1 MRNALLWLCLS
12 TLACLSAAHPTFG
25 ADMPPLDLIDGNL
38 RDTTYTAHVRID
50 SVENKAKDATHATGG
65 YVTFHVHA
73 TVLETFR
80 GAVRPQV
87 DYFETHDAPSAGP
100 QPGSDILVS
109 LDKLD
114 DGNYAVPDNG
124 YVFPATRAVLE
135 RARRATKASTRQR

>member
-12 TLACLSAAHPTFG
+12 ALACLPVARSTF
-25 ADMPPLDLIDGNL
+25 ATDMPPLELIDSNV
-38 RDTTYTAHVRID
+38 RDTAYTAHVRID
-50 SVENKAKDATHATGG
+50 SVEDKAKDAAHASGG

-80 GAVRPQV
+80 GAARPQV

-100 QPGSDILVS
+100 QPGSDIVVS

-124 YVFPATRAVLE
+124 YVFPATPTVLQ
-135 RARRATKASTRQR
+135 RARRAAKASSRKH

>member
-1 MRNALLWLCLS
+1 MRRALFCMCLS
-12 TLACLSAAHPTFG
+12 GLACLSAAQSTFA
-25 ADMPPLDLIDGNL
+25 ADLPPLELIDSNL
-38 RDTTYTAHVRID
+38 RDTAYTAHVRID
-50 SVENKAKDATHATGG
+50 AVEAKDSAHASSG

-80 GAVRPQV
+80 GAARPQV

-124 YVFPATRAVLE
+124 YVFPAIRAVLE
-135 RARRATKASTRQR
+135 RARRAAKANAR